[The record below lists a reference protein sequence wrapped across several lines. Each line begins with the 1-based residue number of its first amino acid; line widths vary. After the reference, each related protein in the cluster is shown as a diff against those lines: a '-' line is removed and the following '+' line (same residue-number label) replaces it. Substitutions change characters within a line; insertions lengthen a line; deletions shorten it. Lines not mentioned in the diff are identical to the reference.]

1 MSALRPSV
9 KIGGLSRVASA
20 AAIYNNIFVNHPE
33 FLAPLCRGFRHYVRG
48 DGPTGKFDG
57 VTDIAIPVFNH
68 FAGKLSC
75 CLNSKAIATAQEKI
89 GGTLSSLERDALPYI
104 EERAMAPNIRF
115 EFMREP
121 GDILMMNNYTVLHAR
136 TAFEDWETTE
146 RQLLLLRLWLN
157 LCSGRPFAENSTG
170 RFNTGQRG
178 GAVIHNHTDADLLA
192 AEQ

>member
-1 MSALRPSV
+1 M
-9 KIGGLSRVASA
+9 
-20 AAIYNNIFVNHPE
+20 
-33 FLAPLCRGFRHYVRG
+33 
-48 DGPTGKFDG
+48 
-57 VTDIAIPVFNH
+57 AIPVFSH

-104 EERAMAPNIRF
+104 EEPAMAPNIRF
-115 EFMREP
+115 EFMLEP

-136 TAFEDWETTE
+136 TPFEDWETPE
-146 RQLLLLRLWLN
+146 RQRLLLRLWLN
-157 LCSGRPFAENSTG
+157 LCSGRPFAENFTG
-170 RFNTGQRG
+170 RFNTRHRG